1 MRHEIRVPDLEDFD
15 AVEVIELLME
25 PGDSVAVDD
34 SILTIESDKA
44 AMEIPSPVSGKIAE
58 ILVRIGEQVTEG
70 HLLAVVESVKD
81 EDIQLE
87 KTPVA
92 SSETPA
98 QSAPP
103 EAPLQ
108 KPEPKPGTPP
118 RPALP
123 KTTPPTET
131 RKPHASPSV
140 RRFARELNV
149 DLAQVS
155 GSGSKKRILKE
166 DVKSFVNA
174 MLSHQKPAPY
184 PASEKQIDFSRFGEI
199 KTLKLKRI
207 QRVTATK
214 MKQAWLT
221 IPHVTQ
227 HDEADVEALETLR
240 KSMQAK
246 AEQERLKLTVLPF
259 LIKAL
264 AMTATVFPKFL
275 SSLNEATMT
284 LTMKQ
289 YCHIGIAVDTP
300 QGLVRPVLKNA
311 DQKSIFE
318 IAGELSE
325 LSERA
330 RNSSLRLTDIEGG
343 CISITSLGNIG
354 GTSFTPIVVPSEV
367 AVLGISRIFV
377 KPAWDGERF
386 VPRRSLPLD
395 LSYDHRVING
405 ADAARFLVHFCRLL
419 GDPTKLSL

>member
-15 AVEVIELLME
+15 TVEVIELLMK
-25 PGDSVAVDD
+25 PGDPVTADD
-34 SILTIESDKA
+34 SVLTIESDKA

-58 ILVRIGEQVTEG
+58 ILVRIGEQVAEG
-70 HLLAVVESVKD
+70 HLLAVVESV
-81 EDIQLE
+81 EDGSAQLE

-98 QSAPP
+98 QLAPS
-103 EAPLQ
+103 ETPLQ
-108 KPEPKPGTPP
+108 KPEPKPSAPS

-123 KTTPPTET
+123 KTPPSET
-131 RKPHASPSV
+131 QKPHASPSV
-140 RRFARELNV
+140 RLFARELNV
-149 DLAQVS
+149 DLGEVS
-155 GSGSKKRILKE
+155 GSGPKKRILKK
-166 DVKSFVNA
+166 DVKSFVKA
-174 MLSHQKPAPY
+174 MLSHQKTAPH
-184 PASEKQIDFSRFGEI
+184 PVNEKQIDFSRFGEVE
-199 KTLKLKRI
+199 TLKLERI
-207 QRVTATK
+207 PRVTATK

-259 LIKAL
+259 LIKVL
-264 AMTATVFPKFL
+264 AMTATMFPKFL

-325 LSERA
+325 LSERG
-330 RNSSLRLTDIEGG
+330 RNNSLRLTDIEGG

-367 AVLGISRIFV
+367 AVLGVSRIFV
-377 KPAWDGERF
+377 KPVWDGERF

-419 GDPTKLSL
+419 ADPTKLSL